1 MSKIIKCLS
10 VEIVPAPAPAKYN
23 ILTINYTDAGK
34 LASRKMFSFVAKE
47 VYPVFAKAS
56 SGEYFEITEEKNAKG
71 YNDFTSAK
79 SVGMVAPNSEQAS
92 APAATAGSPNKSYSA
107 PASSTYSTKEERDQT
122 QIYIVRQS
130 SIKHAIDTITL
141 LGGKKI
147 TQDEILTLARK
158 YENFVFGKGN
168 ETPSVSSS
176 AQVAQQVNEELYDEV
191 V

>member
-1 MSKIIKCLS
+1 MSKLIKCLS

-56 SGEYFEITEEKNAKG
+56 SGEYFEVTEEKNAKG

-79 SVGMVAPNSEQAS
+79 SVGMVAPDSGE
-92 APAATAGSPNKSYSA
+92 APAAATAGSPNKSYTAVS
-107 PASSTYSTKEERDQT
+107 SSTYSTKEERDQT
-122 QIYIVRQS
+122 QVYIVRQS

-147 TQDEILTLARK
+147 TQDEILGLARR
-158 YENFVFGKGN
+158 YENFVFGREPGLG
-168 ETPSVSSS
+168 SVSASTEA
-176 AQVAQQVNEELYDEV
+176 AQKVNEELYDEV